1 MQNVFSLVMRRENT
15 ENMQIDI
22 KIKMQ
27 YASMK
32 ESLEKVLTILKIIQ
46 QKHFYSENIIDLT
59 LTHNCN
65 IITFQHS
72 A

>member
-1 MQNVFSLVMRRENT
+1 
-15 ENMQIDI
+15 MQIDI
-22 KIKMQ
+22 KIKIQ

-32 ESLEKVLTILKIIQ
+32 DSLEKVLILKTIQ
-46 QKHFYSENIIDLT
+46 QKHFYSKIITDST
-59 LTHNCN
+59 MIHNCN

>member
-1 MQNVFSLVMRRENT
+1 MQNVFSLVMRKRENT
-15 ENMQIDI
+15 DNMQIDI
-22 KIKMQ
+22 KIKIQ

-32 ESLEKVLTILKIIQ
+32 DSLEKVLILKTIQ
-46 QKHFYSENIIDLT
+46 QKHFYSKIITDST
-59 LTHNCN
+59 MIHNCN